1 MEPARKMGGPV
12 RACPAARW
20 ILEPLV
26 LHNKGRIQSLPAEKR
41 EVGRELFLRKDI
53 AWRLGILSVIG
64 AHVAQSA
71 EHILGK
77 DEVSGSIPLM
87 GSIKNITE
95 VLYG

>member
-1 MEPARKMGGPV
+1 M
-12 RACPAARW
+12 
-20 ILEPLV
+20 
-26 LHNKGRIQSLPAEKR
+26 
-41 EVGRELFLRKDI
+41 FLLIVHD
-53 AWRLGILSVIG
+53 LGYYNLLG

>member
-1 MEPARKMGGPV
+1 MRG
-12 RACPAARW
+12 RW
-20 ILEPLV
+20 NSGLKIEDSGALAPYY
-26 LHNKGRIQSLPAEKR
+26 GRINRCPLKKEKA
-41 EVGRELFLRKDI
+41 GGELFLFVVHD
-53 AWRLGILSVIG
+53 LGYYNLLG

-95 VLYG
+95 VFYG